1 MRDHNMPLYKE
12 LRKKSLN
19 YPPKPNLIWSS
30 GRLVKTPASAVAVHR
45 PGSSNIYQA
54 IRQTLKHQKN
64 DNNYVNFSG
73 LRQELDS
80 LLSFEGFGCVNIILV
95 NHAQAKVYVT
105 DSVFGKCHGVTKW
118 TQRTALASTHPS
130 LRSFS
135 FSYF

>member
-1 MRDHNMPLYKE
+1 MRDHNRIE
-12 LRKKSLN
+12 EKKSLN
-19 YPPKPNLIWSS
+19 YPP
-30 GRLVKTPASAVAVHR
+30 RLVKTPASAVAVHR

-95 NHAQAKVYVT
+95 KSCSSKGLRDKIQYSA
-105 DSVFGKCHGVTKW
+105 SVM
-118 TQRTALASTHPS
+118 ASPNGHSGQPWLPHTHPCGPLAFHTS
-130 LRSFS
+130 K
-135 FSYF
+135 